1 MNQIERGRRFQQLH
15 SSNATFLMPN
25 AWDEGSAVMLASA
38 GFPAIATTSAG
49 ICFSLGLPDRESEV
63 SKDDMLSRVGKIAG
77 VVDLPVS
84 ADLHSG
90 YGSNP
95 EEVSET
101 IKHAIQAGLVGANLE
116 DYSENPSQPLFD
128 IKHATARI
136 QAARHAAD
144 ESGIPFVI
152 TARTDTFLTGADN
165 AFAETIERCSAYREA
180 GADCLFVPGA
190 SDPETI
196 EALVRE
202 LNGPLTVVMGLQGST
217 LNVKQLESL
226 GVRRITIGGSLARA
240 SFGLIRK
247 AAAEMFDSGSFSFAD
262 DQIPQAELS
271 QFFTDQ
277 REK

>member
-15 SSNATFLMPN
+15 TSDSTFLMPN

-63 SKDDMLSRVGKIAG
+63 SKDDMLNRVSKIAS

-90 YGSNP
+90 YGSKP

-101 IKHAIQAGLVGANLE
+101 IKQAIQAGLVGANLE
-116 DYSENPSQPLFD
+116 DYSENPSQPLYD

-136 QAARHAAD
+136 KAARHTAD

-152 TARTDTFLTGADN
+152 TARTDTFLTGVDN
-165 AFAETIERCSAYREA
+165 AFAETIERCNAYREA
-180 GADCLFVPGA
+180 GANCLFVPGA

-202 LNGPLTVVMGLQGST
+202 LNGPLTVVMGLQGSS

-226 GVRRITIGGSLARA
+226 GVRRITIGGSLART

-262 DQIPQAELS
+262 EQIPQAELS
-271 QFFTDQ
+271 QFFADQ
-277 REK
+277 RNK